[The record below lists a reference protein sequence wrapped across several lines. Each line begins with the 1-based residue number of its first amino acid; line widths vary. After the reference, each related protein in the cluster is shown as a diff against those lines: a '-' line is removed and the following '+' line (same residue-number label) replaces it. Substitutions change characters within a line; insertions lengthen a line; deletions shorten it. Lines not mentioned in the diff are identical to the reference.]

1 MTAVLCCAFR
11 FSNDFQGFLNS
22 YLAGFETC
30 ALFDLENPSL
40 QVSQVLRSRSDSGSG
55 RLFCVLCCGGGGVGG
70 ICCIIVVV
78 VVLVVVVMV
87 ALVLM
92 MGSSFAGEC

>member
-1 MTAVLCCAFR
+1 MSCLSNSSFWCS

-40 QVSQVLRSRSDSGSG
+40 QVRDGGFASEA
-55 RLFCVLCCGGGGVGG
+55 LCWSAGT
-70 ICCIIVVV
+70 
-78 VVLVVVVMV
+78 
-87 ALVLM
+87 
-92 MGSSFAGEC
+92 SFQLSLIHI